1 MLQMKSVLVLKAFG
15 LSEIIL
21 YEFGEKSI
29 WLLILILKSF
39 EFKFPELA
47 HRLSDIHNIWL
58 DLFTMFTEYFVML
71 NVA

>member
-39 EFKFPELA
+39 EFLSLNLSKY
-47 HRLSDIHNIWL
+47 LSDI
-58 DLFTMFTEYFVML
+58 YS
-71 NVA
+71 